1 MGAFFIIYY
10 LLLFDMNFIRKLMIK
25 TTRGPYWVMYD
36 NECSFCYR
44 ITKRFKRFDIF
55 DKIQLINKN
64 WSGDFPSEGRKRI
77 EDTVVVYNPID
88 DALYYKSEAISKIIQ
103 HFKITENDSLFFVCN
118 KLSESQK
125 FSGLATQKIGHTLK
139 SI

>member
-55 DKIQLINKN
+55 DKIQWINKN

-88 DALYYKSEAISKIIQ
+88 DALYYKSEAISKIMLCIP
-103 HFKITENDSLFFVCN
+103 FGVLFAWT
-118 KLSESQK
+118 LRIP
-125 FSGLATQKIGHTLK
+125 GLVYFFDWLYDKVSKNRNRINF
-139 SI
+139 